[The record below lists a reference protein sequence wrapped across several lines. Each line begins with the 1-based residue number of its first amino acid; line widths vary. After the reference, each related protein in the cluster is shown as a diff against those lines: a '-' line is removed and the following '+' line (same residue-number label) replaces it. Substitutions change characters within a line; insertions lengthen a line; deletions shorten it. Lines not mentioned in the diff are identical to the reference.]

1 AYEIIRFSARHLTN
15 PVCKVLIRPGMWLQ
29 RITTK
34 EPDDKQL
41 EIAIIALKEALLYD
55 AIEPEQAAVA

>member
-1 AYEIIRFSARHLTN
+1 
-15 PVCKVLIRPGMWLQ
+15 MWLQ

-34 EPDDKQL
+34 QPDDSQL

-55 AIEPEQAAVA
+55 AIEPQRAAVA

>member
-1 AYEIIRFSARHLTN
+1 MT
-15 PVCKVLIRPGMWLQ
+15 RPGMWLQ

-41 EIAIIALKEALLYD
+41 EIALIALKEALLYD